1 MNTTKDQYK
10 AIVIGTSAGGL
21 DALAKVL
28 PALRGH
34 LPVPILV
41 VQHISAS
48 SDSYLVE
55 YLNKMS
61 SILVKEAED
70 KEVLRPS
77 TVYFAPPDYHLMV
90 EEDFTIA
97 LSNDEKVRYSRPS
110 IDVLFETASW
120 AYGSHLIGVIM
131 TGANDDGSLGLKTI
145 KEAGGYTIVE
155 NPESAVV
162 KKMPESA
169 ILLSN
174 PDLIIPVDKIAE
186 ALNSL
191 F

>member
-162 KKMPESA
+162 MKMPESA

>member
-1 MNTTKDQYK
+1 LNTTKDQYK